1 MSLTTTRVK
10 QIDDAIASRL
20 HIPIEEAFGKASSK
34 RLVPETEG
42 HFTIIGTLSFLH
54 KKTSTVARYLGFPT
68 ERSKDSMLTIR
79 VPQIRNA
86 ISTAYALAT
95 RKRCQVNM
103 SHLEV
108 AIAAGEDFE
117 YDFRVAGQVANSQS
131 YAWLSVVT
139 G

>member
-1 MSLTTTRVK
+1 
-10 QIDDAIASRL
+10 
-20 HIPIEEAFGKASSK
+20 
-34 RLVPETEG
+34 
-42 HFTIIGTLSFLH
+42 
-54 KKTSTVARYLGFPT
+54 
-68 ERSKDSMLTIR
+68 
-79 VPQIRNA
+79 
-86 ISTAYALAT
+86 
-95 RKRCQVNM
+95 M